1 MIIAVDFDGTCVEHQ
16 YPNIGQA
23 APQAVETLRELVAA
37 GHKLIL
43 WTVRD
48 GKQLCEAVA
57 WFRDNGIALWGA
69 NKNPEQPGSS
79 PKAHADLFI
88 DDLAFGMPMTTPEGF
103 AKPVVDWAVIRRH
116 FKTLE
121 AQGYH
126 AWAMTDSH
134 GCISVKARTVGGLMA
149 KLVELTKDDGIEQ
162 IGHFSRDG
170 HDLLIKSVCP
180 RDAGWADKLE
190 TALRA
195 TETEGP
201 A

>member
-1 MIIAVDFDGTCVEHQ
+1 MIIAVDFDRTCVEHQ
-16 YPNIGQA
+16 YPNIGRA

-37 GHKLIL
+37 DHRLIL

-48 GKQLCEAVA
+48 GQQLADAVA

-69 NKNPEQPGSS
+69 NENPEQPTGS
-79 PKAHADLFI
+79 PKVNADLFI
-88 DDLAFGMPMTTPEGF
+88 DDRAFGMPMTTPEGF
-103 AKPVVDWAVIRRH
+103 AKPVVDWSVIRLH
-116 FKTLE
+116 FKTME
-121 AQGYH
+121 AHGYR

-149 KLVELTKDDGIEQ
+149 KLVELVKDDGIEL
-162 IGHFSRDG
+162 IGNFSHQGR
-170 HDLLIKSVCP
+170 DLLLECVRP
-180 RDAGWADKLE
+180 RDAGWETQLE
-190 TALRA
+190 AALRA